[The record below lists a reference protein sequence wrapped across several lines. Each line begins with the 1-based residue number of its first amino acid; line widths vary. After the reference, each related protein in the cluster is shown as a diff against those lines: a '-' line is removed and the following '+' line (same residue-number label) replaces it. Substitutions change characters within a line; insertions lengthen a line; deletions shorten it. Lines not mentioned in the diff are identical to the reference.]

1 MGNLLE
7 ARTRRRLAE
16 WEAAGLFRVLRPPAG
31 FDFSSNDYLNLST
44 HPIIVDRL
52 ARAVR
57 REGCGSTG
65 SRLLRG
71 DRDVFAAIERRF
83 ADFKHAERS
92 LYFSSGYLANISV
105 MTTIA
110 ERGDVV
116 FSDER
121 NHASLIDGIRLS
133 AAARVVFPHN
143 DVRRL
148 AELLAETPDVVSG
161 VASAGHRFV
170 VVESL
175 FSMDGDFAPLT
186 EYAALCRSAGASLI
200 VDEAHAVG
208 IYGPNGNGLIEAS
221 GVGEDVLMSINT
233 AGKALGVSGA
243 FVAGPRWAIE
253 YLIQRAR
260 PFVFSTAPP
269 PPLADALDA
278 SLDIVMAEPERRERL
293 ASRVHLVRDRLA
305 RAGIA
310 VPAEGSQIIPIAIGD
325 NDRAVAVAL
334 ALQADGFDVRAIRP
348 PSVPPGTAR
357 LRVSVNAGLSDETIE
372 RFAAAV
378 ATALKEAGLCSVGSS

>member
-1 MGNLLE
+1 MGPLE
-7 ARTRRRLAE
+7 TRVRRRLAE
-16 WEAAGLFRVLRPPAG
+16 WEADGLLRVLRPPAG

-44 HPIIVDRL
+44 HPAIVDRL

-71 DRDVFAAIERRF
+71 DRDVFAAVERRF
-83 ADFKHAERS
+83 ADFKRVERA
-92 LYFSSGYLANISV
+92 LYFSSGYLANIGV
-105 MTTIA
+105 LTAIP

-133 AAARVVFPHN
+133 AATRVVFPHN
-143 DVRRL
+143 DVGRL
-148 AELLAETPDVVSG
+148 AALFAETPDVS
-161 VASAGHRFV
+161 AAGHRFV

-175 FSMDGDFAPLT
+175 FSMDGDFAPLA

-208 IYGPNGNGLIEAS
+208 IYGANGSGLIDAC
-221 GVGEDVLMSINT
+221 GVGDDVFMSINT

-243 FVAGPRWAIE
+243 FVAGPRWAVE

-269 PPLADALDA
+269 PSLADALDA
-278 SLDIVMAEPERRERL
+278 SLDVIAGEPDRRDRL
-293 ASRVHLVRDRLA
+293 ASRVHQVRDRLA

-310 VPAEGSQIIPIAIGD
+310 VPVEGSQIVPIAIGD
-325 NDRAVAVAL
+325 NDRAVAAAL

-348 PSVPPGTAR
+348 PTVPAGTAR
-357 LRVSVNAGLSDETIE
+357 LRVSVNAGLSDDTID
-372 RFAAAV
+372 RFAVSLAA
-378 ATALKEAGLCSVGSS
+378 ALREVGLCSAGSS